1 MLDKFSKRNQS
12 VFLLDD
18 FNVDLSKNG
27 KHAPTNEFL
36 ESLSSRL
43 FLPKIVRTTRISANS
58 TTLIDNIFS
67 NINTPSYVSGNLTAS
82 ISDHLPQFLMVT
94 DSSF

>member
-12 VFLLDD
+12 VYLLDD
-18 FNVDLSKNG
+18 FNVYLSKNG

-36 ESLSSRL
+36 ESLSSRM
-43 FLPKIVRTTRISANS
+43 FLTKIIHTTKISANS
-58 TTLIDNIFS
+58 TTFIDNIFS

-94 DSSF
+94 DSFF